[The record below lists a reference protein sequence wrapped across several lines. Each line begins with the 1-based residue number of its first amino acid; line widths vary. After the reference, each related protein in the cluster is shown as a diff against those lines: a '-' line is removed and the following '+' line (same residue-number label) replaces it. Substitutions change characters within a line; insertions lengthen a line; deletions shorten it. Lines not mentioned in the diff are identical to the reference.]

1 MKKSAL
7 PVILAAMAAVNSQ
20 ALAADPSFTGTLSAG
35 FDSEYYFRG
44 LWFSS
49 NNAWTSVNLSIPVA
63 DKLTAG
69 VGALYTYS
77 TGTDGAGPSRLDYG
91 ELDLIGSLTYDAGF
105 AKFGLVATSY
115 TFFDTFSGDINGVSF
130 GNPIAP
136 DSRVRDAVD
145 IGLTAAIPFG
155 NANFYVSGYYDV
167 RINAPYYEVGA
178 DYTFKINDCFSI
190 VPAANIG
197 YGSNYYSFPETG
209 TEKSGFTA
217 ARVSISAP
225 YKLTDSF
232 TVTPYVAANFALD
245 IREDLNVVREKN
257 DVFGGLSVSYAF

>member
-35 FDSEYYFRG
+35 YDSEYYFRG

-49 NNAWTSVNLSIPVA
+49 NNLWTSVNLSIPVA

-77 TGTDGAGPSRLDYG
+77 TATDGAGPSRLDYG
-91 ELDLIGSLTYDAGF
+91 ELDLVGSLTYDAGF

-130 GNPIAP
+130 GNVSP
-136 DSRVRDAVD
+136 DSRIGDAFD
-145 IGLTAAIPFG
+145 IGLTTTIPFG
-155 NANFYVSGYYDV
+155 DANFYVAGYYDL
-167 RINAPYYEVGA
+167 RINAPYFEVGA
-178 DYTFKINDCFSI
+178 DYTFKINDCLSI

-197 YGSNYYSFPETG
+197 YGKDYYSFPWTG
-209 TEKSGFTA
+209 NEKDGFTA

-225 YKLTDSF
+225 YKVTDSF
-232 TVTPYVAANFALD
+232 TVTPYVAANFSLD

-257 DVFGGLSVSYAF
+257 DVYGGVSVSYAF

>member
-7 PVILAAMAAVNSQ
+7 PVIVAAMAAINSQ

-35 FDSEYYFRG
+35 YDSEYYFRG

-49 NNAWTSVNLSIPVA
+49 NNAWTSVNLSLPVA

-69 VGALYTYS
+69 FTALYTYS
-77 TGTDGAGPSRLDYG
+77 TGTDGAGPTRLDYG
-91 ELDLIGSLTYDAGF
+91 ELDLVGSLTYDAGF

-115 TFFDTFSGDINGVSF
+115 TFFDTFSGDINGVTF
-130 GNPIAP
+130 GNASP
-136 DSRVRDAVD
+136 DSRIGDAFD
-145 IGLTAAIPFG
+145 IGLTTTIPFG
-155 NANFYVSGYYDV
+155 DANLYVAGYYDL
-167 RINAPYYEVGA
+167 RINAPYFEVGA
-178 DYTFKINDCFSI
+178 DYTFKINDCLSI

-197 YGSNYYSFPETG
+197 YGDDYYSFTQIG
-209 TEKSGFTA
+209 NEKSGFTA
-217 ARVSISAP
+217 VRVSISAP
-225 YKLTDSF
+225 YKVTDSF